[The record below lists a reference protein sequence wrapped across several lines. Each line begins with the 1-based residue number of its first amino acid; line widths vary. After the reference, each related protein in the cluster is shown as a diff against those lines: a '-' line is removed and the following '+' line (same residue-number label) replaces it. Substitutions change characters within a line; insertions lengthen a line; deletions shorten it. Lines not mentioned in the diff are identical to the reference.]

1 MQLDL
6 CSVCLL
12 LQIEHMVMG
21 DNSHQR
27 PSYDRCDSEFGSA
40 PRTPPTPCSIE
51 QELSDE
57 LLDLDFI
64 LMNSLYAEE
73 SRKKVAEQQ
82 IKKEPCTN
90 AVEYPSESLS
100 LDYETKFTNV
110 PQYIQDFN
118 RIQQTTQQMQPMVH
132 HHHQPQQPQQPQQ
145 QSPQPQSTHQAHS
158 LPAVPNRV
166 TCCQT
171 APISPNSYSPACN
184 MNQQPV
190 FPASPPYTMI
200 PHMSVGQQQFGGMA
214 TPPES
219 PNTYSYCMPPQQTL
233 PTHQV
238 PSAPVYPQILP
249 SPPTS
254 PTEMP
259 VKPEPIKKRRGRRT
273 TYPKKVTIHTCPQD
287 GCGKTYSKSSHLK
300 AHLRSHTGEKPYKCP
315 EKSCGWRF
323 ARSDELTRHYRK
335 HSGERPFACQLCER
349 AFSRSDHL
357 SLHMK
362 RHM

>member
-1 MQLDL
+1 
-6 CSVCLL
+6 
-12 LQIEHMVMG
+12 MVMG
-21 DNSHQR
+21 DNSMQR
-27 PSYDRCDSEFGSA
+27 LYLDKSDCDFIPSPQA
-40 PRTPPTPCSIE
+40 PLTPCHTE
-51 QELSDE
+51 QELSDD
-57 LLDLDFI
+57 LLDLEFI
-64 LMNSLYAEE
+64 LTNSLYEDEA
-73 SRKKVAEQQ
+73 SKKARQQ
-82 IKKEPCTN
+82 VKKEPCSN
-90 AVEYPSESLS
+90 NVDCVAEPLNV
-100 LDYETKFTNV
+100 DYERKFSNI

-118 RIQQTTQQMQPMVH
+118 RLQQSDQQMQSRLPAATQAPVPPTHPHIALPSHINCCQAAISPVSYNKPSVSIGNSPVFPTSPSYTVMNH
-132 HHHQPQQPQQPQQ
+132 MPPCQQPQQ
-145 QSPQPQSTHQAHS
+145 AF
-158 LPAVPNRV
+158 AGI
-166 TCCQT
+166 C
-171 APISPNSYSPACN
+171 
-184 MNQQPV
+184 
-190 FPASPPYTMI
+190 
-200 PHMSVGQQQFGGMA
+200 
-214 TPPES
+214 TPPSS
-219 PNTYSYCMPPQQTL
+219 PNTYGFCMPPQSAH
-233 PTHQV
+233 PTQHQIS
-238 PSAPVYPQILP
+238 PAAYPQILP

-254 PTEMP
+254 PI